1 MNTIREVIVVSGKGG
16 TGKTS
21 VVGALASLMTNRVA
35 ADCDVDA
42 ANLHMILNP
51 VILEEKEFI
60 GGKKATID
68 PSRCTSCGTCRDVCR
83 FQAISEDYVVD
94 HRQCEGC
101 GACYF
106 LCPAGAID
114 FPSSVAGSCYICQ
127 DKYSNPYVYAELLPG
142 EENSGKLVAM
152 VRNEARAVAEKSG
165 IPLIVID
172 GPPGIGCPVISS
184 VTGTHVA
191 VVVTEPTIS
200 GLHDLERIIDLAQ
213 FFKCKIGVII
223 NKSDVN
229 PHYCKRI
236 QECCTEKGVAF
247 LGAIPY
253 EPKITEAQI
262 EATTILDKAPRSE
275 ASEVIRLIHK
285 KLLKILEDL

>member
-1 MNTIREVIVVSGKGG
+1 MSDIKEVVVVSGKGG

-21 VVGALASLMTNRVA
+21 IIGALVSLFSNRVA

-42 ANLHMILNP
+42 ANLHMTLNP
-51 VILEEKEFI
+51 VIIEEKEFI
-60 GGKKATID
+60 GMKKATID
-68 PSRCTSCGTCRDVCR
+68 TTRCTSCGTCREVCR
-83 FQAISEDYVVD
+83 FEAISKDYVVD

-106 LCPAGAID
+106 LCPASAVN
-114 FPSSVAGSCYICQ
+114 FSSPQAGSCYICT
-127 DKYSNPYVYAELLPG
+127 DKYSQPFVYAELFPG

-152 VRNEARAVAEKSG
+152 VRNEARALAEKSA
-165 IPLIVID
+165 IPLVVID

-184 VTGTHVA
+184 MTGTHVA

-213 FFKCKIGVII
+213 FFKCKTGVIV

-229 PHYCKRI
+229 PEYCKRI
-236 QECCTEKGVAF
+236 EEYCFAREATF

-253 EPKITEAQI
+253 EQKITEAQI
-262 EATTILDKAPRSE
+262 QASTILDVAPDSKASD
-275 ASEVIRLIHK
+275 VIHAIHK
-285 KLLKILEDL
+285 KIVRILEEL

>member
-1 MNTIREVIVVSGKGG
+1 MNDTREVVVVSGKGG

-21 VVGALASLMTNRVA
+21 IVGALASLISNRVA

-51 VILEEKEFI
+51 EVIEEKEFI
-60 GGKKATID
+60 GGKKASID
-68 PSRCTSCGTCRDVCR
+68 PSRCTECGTCRQVCL
-83 FQAISEDYVVD
+83 FHAISEAFVVD
-94 HRQCEGC
+94 RRACEGC

-106 LCPAGAID
+106 LCPVGAVD
-114 FPSSVAGSCYICQ
+114 FSSSQAGSCYVCK
-127 DKYSNPYVYAELLPG
+127 DKHSQPFVCAELLPG

-152 VRNEARAVAEKSG
+152 VRNEARTLAEKNG
-165 IPLIVID
+165 IPLVVID

-184 VTGTHVA
+184 MTGTHIA

-200 GLHDLERIIDLAQ
+200 GLHDLGRIVGLAQ
-213 FFKCKIGVII
+213 FFHCKVGVVV

-229 PHYCKRI
+229 PEYCKRI
-236 QECCTEKGVAF
+236 EDYCNTNGGVF

-253 EPKITEAQI
+253 DHKITEAQI
-262 EATTILDKAPRSE
+262 QATTILDIAPDSE
-275 ASEVIRLIHK
+275 ASKIIRIIHN
-285 KLLKILEDL
+285 KLSEILEEL

>member
-1 MNTIREVIVVSGKGG
+1 MNDIKEVVVVSGKGG

-21 VVGALASLMTNRVA
+21 VVGALASLLTNRVA
-35 ADCDVDA
+35 TDCDVDA

-51 VILEEKEFI
+51 VVIEEKTFI

-68 PSRCTSCGTCRDVCR
+68 LSRCTGCGTCREVCR
-83 FQAISEDYVVD
+83 FQAISEDYVID
-94 HRQCEGC
+94 RRQCEGC

-106 LCPAGAID
+106 LCPAGAVD
-114 FPSSVAGSCYICQ
+114 FSSSLAGSCYICK
-127 DKYSNPYVYAELLPG
+127 DKYSNPFVYAELLPG

-152 VRNEARAVAEKSG
+152 VRNEARTLAEKND
-165 IPLIVID
+165 IPLVIID

-184 VTGTHVA
+184 MTGVHAA

-213 FFKCKIGVII
+213 FFKCKTAVVV
-223 NKSDVN
+223 NKADVN
-229 PHYCKRI
+229 PDYCRSI
-236 QECCTEKGVAF
+236 EEYCATKGSTF

-262 EATTILDKAPRSE
+262 QATTILDIAPDSPTSE
-275 ASEVIRLIHK
+275 IIRVIHK
-285 KLLKILEDL
+285 KLLTILEEL

>member
-1 MNTIREVIVVSGKGG
+1 MNNIKEIVVVSGKGG

-21 VVGALASLMTNRVA
+21 VVGALASLLTNRVA

-51 VILEEKEFI
+51 VVIEEKAFI

-68 PSRCTSCGTCRDVCR
+68 LSRCTGCGTCREVCR
-83 FQAISEDYVVD
+83 FQAISEGYVVD

-106 LCPAGAID
+106 LCPAGVVD
-114 FPSSVAGSCYICQ
+114 FSSSYAGSCYICR
-127 DKYSNPYVYAELLPG
+127 DKYSAPLVYAELLPG

-152 VRNEARAVAEKSG
+152 VRNEARSLAEKSG
-165 IPLIVID
+165 TPLVIVD

-184 VTGTHVA
+184 MTGVHVA

-200 GLHDLERIIDLAQ
+200 GVHDLERIIDLAQ
-213 FFKCKIGVII
+213 FFKCKTAVVV
-223 NKSDVN
+223 NKGDVN
-229 PHYCKRI
+229 PDYCKRI
-236 QECCTEKGVAF
+236 EEYSTTKGCTF
-247 LGAIPY
+247 LGVIPY
-253 EPKITEAQI
+253 EPRITEAQI
-262 EATTILDKAPRSE
+262 RATTILDVAPDSPTSE
-275 ASEVIRLIHK
+275 IIRVIHK
-285 KLLKILEDL
+285 KLLTILEEL

>member
-1 MNTIREVIVVSGKGG
+1 
-16 TGKTS
+16 
-21 VVGALASLMTNRVA
+21 MTNRVA

-51 VILEEKEFI
+51 EVIEEKEFV

-68 PSRCTSCGTCRDVCR
+68 PSRCTSCGTCRAVCR
-83 FQAISEDYVVD
+83 FHAISEIFTVD
-94 HRQCEGC
+94 HRACEGC

-106 LCPAGAID
+106 LCPVGAVD
-114 FPSSVAGSCYICQ
+114 FSSSRAGSCYICK
-127 DKYSNPYVYAELLPG
+127 DKHSQPFVCAELLPG

-152 VRNEARAVAEKSG
+152 VRNEARTLAEKNS
-165 IPLIVID
+165 IPLVIID

-184 VTGTHVA
+184 MTGTHAA

-200 GLHDLERIIDLAQ
+200 GLHDLERIVGLAQ
-213 FFKCKIGVII
+213 YFQCKVGVIV

-229 PHYCKRI
+229 PEYCKRI
-236 QECCTEKGVAF
+236 EDYCVKKGGVF

-253 EPKITEAQI
+253 DHNITEAQI
-262 EATTILDKAPRSE
+262 QATTILDTAPNSE
-275 ASEVIRLIHK
+275 ASKVIRIINK
-285 KLLKILEDL
+285 KLFEILEEI